1 VVIAKLAFDS
11 IIPLFKPKPQ
21 AVPMPKSVTP
31 ARQVATP
38 AAAAK
43 PMQDKA
49 KKATAEQSLSDTF
62 AAAKKIARPPAGA
75 QQAEAYIING
85 IFLSE
90 GDAGNTMAIINNKVV
105 TIGDQV
111 DGAIVNSITIEG
123 VELIKGDEII
133 KLRCK

>member
-1 VVIAKLAFDS
+1 
-11 IIPLFKPKPQ
+11 
-21 AVPMPKSVTP
+21 
-31 ARQVATP
+31 
-38 AAAAK
+38 
-43 PMQDKA
+43 MQDKA

-111 DGAIVNSITIEG
+111 DGAIVNSITN
-123 VELIKGDEII
+123 
-133 KLRCK
+133 